1 MALWAPIAW
10 RLWIENGRQPKHN
23 EDRSIFVA
31 QNGEIFN
38 YKKLKKE
45 LEEKGHRFK
54 SDSDTEVL
62 VHLYE
67 EYGPEMV
74 KKIDSEM
81 FAFVIY
87 DKKNNKIYAARDPL
101 GSKPLYYAYDKSGQL
116 YFASGI
122 ETTVFF

>member
-1 MALWAPIAW
+1 MALLGAN
-10 RLWIENGRQPKHN
+10 RLAIVDRENGRQPKHN

-45 LEEKGHRFK
+45 LEEKVIGFK

-74 KKIDSEM
+74 KK
-81 FAFVIY
+81 
-87 DKKNNKIYAARDPL
+87 
-101 GSKPLYYAYDKSGQL
+101 
-116 YFASGI
+116 
-122 ETTVFF
+122 